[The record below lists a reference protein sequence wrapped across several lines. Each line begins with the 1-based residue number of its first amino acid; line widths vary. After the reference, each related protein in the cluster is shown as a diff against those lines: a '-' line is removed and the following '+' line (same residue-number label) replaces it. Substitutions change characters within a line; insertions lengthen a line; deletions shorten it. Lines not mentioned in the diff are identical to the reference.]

1 MLNRQRGIT
10 LIEIIGAIA
19 IGSAMMLGLSVVVDN
34 SLEDMKGQQAALYQS
49 QLAAA
54 ARKYLAANY
63 AQLAADAVPG
73 STLAITVATLQAGGF
88 LSGGFSSVN
97 PYGQTPCVLVRRNN
111 SSGIQVKLDGLVVN
125 LGGTKILDKNIPA
138 VAMGAGPESGYI
150 NTLSPTLAQGASWQ
164 IDTTPYRGTSCGGM
178 SLSGTAADGGHLVSA
193 LFYDGPGQLSTD
205 FVYRDAI
212 PGHPELNQLNTPLL
226 MAQNALVTKV
236 ASCGTSAGQAIDA
249 ATRAV
254 LSCGSDGTWQEA
266 TPTQWKEPVAA
277 YADLPVD
284 GSKAGD
290 VRMVSGLNRAFAY
303 DGSNWVALAVDQ
315 NGNFAVPGTVAVGQ
329 DVFVLNNVTVANLVQ
344 ADSVHGVSSV
354 RGGYLKS
361 DNFTQTGEI
370 NLYHYK
376 NPGDACNIPVMD
388 NGVLVHAWPIGTVLL
403 SSNNLPLVCAS
414 DAVFRYA
421 NGGFSP

>member
-1 MLNRQRGIT
+1 MRNRQRGIT

-19 IGSAMMLGLSVVVDN
+19 IGSALMLGLSVVVDN
-34 SLEDMKGQQAALYQS
+34 ALEDMKGQQAALYQS
-49 QLAAA
+49 QIAAA
-54 ARKYLAANY
+54 ARKYLAASY
-63 AQLAADAVPG
+63 AQLVTDTASG
-73 STLAITVATLQAGGF
+73 STLAIPVSTLQAGGF
-88 LSGGFSSVN
+88 LSSGFSSVN
-97 PYGQTPCVLVRRNN
+97 PYGQTPCVLVRRH
-111 SSGIQVKLDGLVVN
+111 SSGVPPTTFDGLVVN

-150 NTLSPTLAQGASWQ
+150 NTMSPTIAQGASWQ
-164 IDTTPYRGTSCGGM
+164 IDTTPYRGISCSGM
-178 SLSGTAADGGHLVSA
+178 ALSGTATDGGHLVSA

-205 FVYRDAI
+205 FVYRDAV

-226 MAQNALVTKV
+226 MAQNALVTKGDP
-236 ASCGTSAGQAIDA
+236 CGTSAGQAIDT

-254 LSCGSDGTWQEA
+254 LSCASDGTWQEA

-277 YADLPVD
+277 YADLPAA
-284 GSKAGD
+284 GSRAGD
-290 VRMVSGLNRAFAY
+290 VRMVSGLNRAFTY
-303 DGSNWVALAVDQ
+303 DGSNWVALAVDE
-315 NGNFAVPGTVAVGQ
+315 NGNFVVPNALAVGQ
-329 DVFVLNNVTVANLVQ
+329 DAFVLRNVAVGYSLQAN
-344 ADSVHGVSSV
+344 DIIGITSV

-403 SSNNLPLVCAS
+403 ASNNLPLVCAS